1 MGMQTL
7 GAAGTF
13 FRDMTDD
20 YGFLPYPKLDESQ
33 KNYRCLVTD
42 IVLLGAISGASQNLD
57 ITGAVL
63 EALGSETYRSVTPA
77 WYETALKVKYSRDDI
92 SAQIIDIIHDS
103 MTTDFIYAYNASL
116 SKIGVVMRTLVGNN
130 STDYISAV
138 TGLETAVS
146 TQLAGIVEA
155 YEKAN

>member
-1 MGMQTL
+1 M
-7 GAAGTF
+7 
-13 FRDMTDD
+13 
-20 YGFLPYPKLDESQ
+20 
-33 KNYRCLVTD
+33 
-42 IVLLGAISGASQNLD
+42 LLGAISGASQNLD